1 MRLLDTSDWHLGR
14 NFHGAS
20 LRQEQKPALARIV
33 EVIIAGDLY
42 ARVIQPAEVVKLFTD
57 TLAQLARNGAT
68 ALALG
73 EQFLRKLGCG

>member
-1 MRLLDTSDWHLGR
+1 MRLLHTSDWHLGR

-20 LRQEQKPALARIV
+20 LLQEQEAALARIV

-73 EQFLRKLGCG
+73 KQFLRKVGCG